1 MSKFK
6 TLPEITKPVRVLMT
20 GNEAIA
26 LGAREAGVYFAAA
39 YPGTPS
45 TEILETF
52 GRLPGVKAQWCV
64 NEKVAF
70 EVGIGAS
77 MAGARTLV
85 CMKHVGVNVAMDPLM
100 TFAYTGAVGA
110 FVLVSADDPSMHSSQ
125 NEQDN
130 RIIAKFAKIPM
141 LEPSDSIEA
150 HAFMKLAVEIS
161 EQFETPVM
169 LRVTTRIS
177 HAKGIVNLSPWPVP
191 KVTGFIRNAS
201 RFVMVPQY
209 AKKRHTE
216 VEARLGRLLKYSEV
230 SSVNRAEYPGELPP
244 AAGGQQSSSEFGIVT
259 GGISYNHVRE
269 VLPDAPIFKVGM
281 SNPMPI
287 EAIRDFS
294 RRFQRLLVVEELEPY
309 YEDQIK
315 AAGIKCE
322 GKKFFPIEGEL
333 DPDVVTDGLRSAGAL
348 NGSTPKFIP
357 VAIDVM
363 PRPPVLCAGC
373 PHRPVFNALKKLK
386 ADVFGD
392 IGCYTLGAL
401 QPLEALHACVCMG
414 ASIGMAEGV
423 GQVQGSKRPVIGV
436 IGDSTFLHSGMTGL
450 LDAVYNKAPL
460 TLIVLDN
467 RITAM
472 TGGQESPGSG
482 RTLQGEPTINVD
494 YHKICDALGVKHI
507 FTPDAYNYDEVIDTI
522 KKAIEL
528 NEPSV
533 ILTNRPCMLY
543 PGKRKYETYDVALD
557 LCNGCAACVRIGC
570 PAIALI
576 EETTDKGLHKVKIDP
591 DACTGCSLCMQVC
604 PVEAIVTHSGAKP
617 VVFAEPAEAECGG
630 CV

>member
-1 MSKFK
+1 
-6 TLPEITKPVRVLMT
+6 MT

-77 MAGARTLV
+77 LAGARTLV

-100 TFAYTGAVGA
+100 TFAYTGSVGG

-141 LEPSDSIEA
+141 LEPSDSAEA
-150 HAFMKLAVEIS
+150 HAMMKLAIEIS

-191 KVTGFIRNAS
+191 QVAGFIRNTS
-201 RFVMVPQY
+201 RFVMIPQY
-209 AKKRHTE
+209 AKRRHTE
-216 VEARLGRLLKYSEV
+216 VEARLGRLLKYSEAA
-230 SSVNRAEYPGELPP
+230 SVNYAEDGE
-244 AAGGQQSSSEFGIVT
+244 GDIGIVT
-259 GGISYNHVRE
+259 GGISYNHIRE
-269 VLPDAPIFKVGM
+269 VLPNAPVFKIGM

-287 EAIRDFS
+287 EAIRNFS
-294 RRFQRLLVVEELEPY
+294 KRYKKLLVIEELEPY
-309 YEDQIK
+309 YEDQLK
-315 AAGIKCE
+315 AAGIACE
-322 GKKFFPIEGEL
+322 GKKYFPIEGEL
-333 DPDVVTDGLRSAGAL
+333 DPDVVADGLRSAGAL
-348 NGSTPKFIP
+348 NGSIPKYFP
-357 VAIDVM
+357 VEIDVM
-363 PRPPVLCAGC
+363 PRPPVLCSGC

-401 QPLEALHACVCMG
+401 KPLEALHACVCMG

-423 GQVQGSKRPVIGV
+423 GIVQESKKPVVAV

-450 LDAVYNKAPL
+450 LDAVYNNAAL
-460 TLIVLDN
+460 TLILLDN
-467 RITAM
+467 SITAM

-482 RTLQGEPTINVD
+482 LTLQGAPTVPVD
-494 YHKICDALGVKHI
+494 YRKICEALGVKHI
-507 FTPDAYNYDEVIDTI
+507 FTPDAYNYEEVIETI
-522 KKAIEL
+522 QKAVAL
-528 NEPSV
+528 NEVSV
-533 ILTNRPCMLY
+533 VLTNRPCMLY
-543 PGKRKYETYDVALD
+543 PGKRKYETYDVLND
-557 LCNGCAACVRIGC
+557 ICNGCGACVRIGC

-576 EETTDKGLHKVKIDP
+576 DETTDKGLHKVKIDA
-591 DACTGCSLCMQVC
+591 DSCTGCSLCMQVC
-604 PVEAIVTHSGAKP
+604 PVDAIVTHSGAKP
-617 VVFAEPAEAECGG
+617 IVFSEPAEAECGG
-630 CV
+630 CL

>member
-1 MSKFK
+1 
-6 TLPEITKPVRVLMT
+6 MT

-26 LGAREAGVYFAAA
+26 FGAREAGVYFASA

-70 EVGIGAS
+70 EVGIGSS

-141 LEPSDSIEA
+141 LEPSDSTEA
-150 HAFMKLAVEIS
+150 HSMMKLAVEIS
-161 EQFETPVM
+161 EAFETPVM

-177 HAKGIVNLSPWPVP
+177 HAKGIVQLSPWPVP
-191 KVTGFIRNAS
+191 QVTGFIRNAS

-209 AKKRHTE
+209 AKLRHTE
-216 VEARLGRLLKYSEV
+216 VEARLGRLLKFSEA
-230 SSVNRAEYPGELPP
+230 SPINRIDYGQVELPP
-244 AAGGQQSSSEFGIVT
+244 TGGRQKLESDFGIVT

-269 VLPDAPIFKVGM
+269 ILPHAPIFKIGM

-294 RRFQRLLVVEELEPY
+294 RKFKNLLVVEELEPY

-333 DPDVVTDGLRSAGAL
+333 DPDVVADGLRSAGAI
-348 NGSTPKFIP
+348 NGSTPKFFP

-423 GQVQGSKRPVIGV
+423 GLVQGSKRPVIAV
-436 IGDSTFLHSGMTGL
+436 IGDSTFLHSGMTPL

-460 TLIVLDN
+460 TLILLDN
-467 RITAM
+467 SITAM
-472 TGGQESPGSG
+472 TGGQEHPGSG
-482 RTLQGEPTINVD
+482 VTLQGEPTINVD
-494 YHKICDALGVKHI
+494 YHKICEALGVKHI
-507 FTPDAYNYDEVIDTI
+507 FTPDAYNYDEVIATI
-522 KKAIEL
+522 QEAIKL
-528 NEPSV
+528 QEPSV

-543 PGKRKYETYDVALD
+543 PGKRKYETYKILLD
-557 LCNGCAACVRIGC
+557 PCNGCGACVRIGC
-570 PAIALI
+570 PAISLI
-576 EETTDKGLHKVKIDP
+576 AETTDKGLHKVTIDP

-604 PVEAIVTHSGAKP
+604 PVEAIETESGEKP
-617 VVFAEPAEAECGG
+617 VVFAEPSEVECGG
-630 CV
+630 CL

>member
-1 MSKFK
+1 MSKIK
-6 TLPEITKPVRVLMT
+6 QIPEITKPVRVLMT

-70 EVGIGAS
+70 EVGIGSS

-141 LEPSDSIEA
+141 LEPSDSTEA
-150 HAFMKLAVEIS
+150 HAMMKLAVEIS
-161 EQFETPVM
+161 EQFETPIM

-177 HAKGIVNLSPWPVP
+177 HAKGIVNLSPWPAT

-201 RFVMVPQY
+201 RFVMVPQF
-209 AKKRHTE
+209 AKRRHTE
-216 VEARLGRLLKYSEV
+216 VEARLIRLAKYSEV
-230 SSVNRAEYPGELPP
+230 SPLNCVEIPEG
-244 AAGGQQSSSEFGIVT
+244 SSQFNYGIVT

-269 VLPDAPIFKVGM
+269 VLPHAPIFKIGM

-294 RRFQRLLVVEELEPY
+294 RKFKHLLVVEELEPY

-322 GKKFFPIEGEL
+322 GKKYFPIEGEL
-333 DPDVVTDGLRSAGAL
+333 DPDVVTDGLRAAGAL
-348 NGSTPKFIP
+348 NGSVPKYVP
-357 VAIDVM
+357 VEIDVL

-423 GQVQGSKRPVIGV
+423 GLVQGSKRPVIAV

-460 TLIVLDN
+460 TLILLDN
-467 RITAM
+467 SITAM

-482 RTLQGEPTINVD
+482 RTLQGEPTITVD
-494 YHKICDALGVKHI
+494 YHKICEALGVKHI
-507 FTPDAYNYDEVIDTI
+507 FTPDAYNYDEVIATI
-522 KKAIEL
+522 EKAVAIG
-528 NEPSV
+528 EPSV

-543 PGKRKYETYDVALD
+543 PGKRKYETYDVLLD
-557 LCNGCAACVRIGC
+557 VCNGCGACIRIGC

-576 EETTDKGLHKVKIDP
+576 DETTEKGLHKVKIDP

-617 VVFAEPAEAECGG
+617 VVFNEPAEAECGG
-630 CV
+630 CL